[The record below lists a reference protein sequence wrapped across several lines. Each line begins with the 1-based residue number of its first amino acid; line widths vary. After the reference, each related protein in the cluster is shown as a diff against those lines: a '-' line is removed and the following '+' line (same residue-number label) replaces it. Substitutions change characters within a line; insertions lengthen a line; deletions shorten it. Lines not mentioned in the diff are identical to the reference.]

1 MAIDLTSALDEET
14 KKARAFAPV
23 PIEKQFGPSVPTLGQ
38 GLSGM
43 TRAISGVGITAPP
56 PASGISL
63 DNSVDMK
70 GGNDIMARENKA
82 RGEMIALSMP
92 QIGGPA
98 PGILGDGGIAA
109 DNAEKTARW
118 RQDDLIS
125 LASRGNQGAI
135 AAALGANA
143 RSNDVAGTNAAQLQA
158 AELQNQAARYGHDVN
173 AQRFAEA
180 NKVQMRGQDM
190 TAAEAA
196 ARTGVDRE
204 RLGILRDAETRAG
217 ERTGLES
224 TKIRGEIDDQK
235 MVRDAR
241 AGLTAAL
248 ASGDPKKIEAA
259 KANAVA
265 AGIKF
270 DAPQKVGVEFK
281 PDNIGLGGGTL
292 IQEMPDGSAVV
303 HRIGQNNQTSPPAR
317 FAAPGQVPAEKPVPA
332 GHTVVGTSG
341 GKRVLQD
348 ANGNRF
354 IESE

>member
-14 KKARAFAPV
+14 KKARAFAPD
-23 PIEKQFGPSVPTLGQ
+23 PIEQQFGPTVPTLGQ

-43 TRAISGVGITAPP
+43 TKAISGVGITAPP

-70 GGNDIMARENKA
+70 GVNDIMARENKA

-92 QIGGPA
+92 QVGGTA

-143 RSNDVAGTNAAQLQA
+143 RSNDVAGTNAAQLQS
-158 AELQNQAARYGHDVN
+158 AELQNQTARYGQDVN
-173 AQRFAEA
+173 AQRAAEA
-180 NKVQMRGQDM
+180 NRVQMRGQDM

-196 ARTGVDRE
+196 ARTGIDRD
-204 RLGILRDAETRAG
+204 RLGLLRDAETRAG

-241 AGLTAAL
+241 SGLTAAI

-259 KANAVA
+259 KASAVA

-270 DAPQKVGVEFK
+270 DKPNNEFTSVTDSMGMNVTRTNKDTGAIDIIDPKTGAVRSIPAPGAK
-281 PDNIGLGGGTL
+281 PAT
-292 IQEMPDGSAVV
+292 
-303 HRIGQNNQTSPPAR
+303 PPFEL
-317 FAAPGQVPAEKPVPA
+317 FAAQAQAKNPGVRLTPEQLQKAYKEQF
-332 GHTVVGTSG
+332 G
-341 GKRVLQD
+341 G
-348 ANGNRF
+348 
-354 IESE
+354 

>member
-56 PASGISL
+56 PASGIST
-63 DNSVDMK
+63 DNIVNMK
-70 GGNDIMARENKA
+70 AGNDAMAGANKA
-82 RGEMIALSMP
+82 RGEMIELSMP
-92 QIGGPA
+92 QVGGTA

-118 RQDDLIS
+118 RQDDLIR
-125 LASRGNQGAI
+125 LASRGNQAAI

-143 RSNDVAGTNAAQLQA
+143 RSNDVAGTNVAQLQA
-158 AELQNQAARYGHDVN
+158 AELQNQTARYGHDIN
-173 AQRFAEA
+173 AQRAAE
-180 NKVQMRGQDM
+180 NNRVQMRGQDI
-190 TAAEAA
+190 TSADAA
-196 ARTGVDRE
+196 ARIGVDRD

-217 ERTGLES
+217 EKTGLES
-224 TKIRGEIDDQK
+224 TKIRGEIGDQQ

-241 AGLTAAL
+241 SGLTAAI

-270 DAPQKVGVEFK
+270 DKPNNEF
-281 PDNIGLGGGTL
+281 T
-292 IQEMPDGSAVV
+292 AVTDSMGMNV
-303 HRIGQNNQTSPPAR
+303 TRTNKDTGAIDIINPKTGEVRSIS
-317 FAAPGQVPAEKPVPA
+317 APGQAAAQAPASAIDFLKKNPDQSAAFKAKYGYLPE
-332 GHTVVGTSG
+332 G
-341 GKRVLQD
+341 
-348 ANGNRF
+348 F
-354 IESE
+354 

>member
-70 GGNDIMARENKA
+70 GTNDIMARENKA

-92 QIGGPA
+92 QVGGPA

-125 LASRGNQGAI
+125 LANRGNQGAI

-158 AELQNQAARYGHDVN
+158 AELQNQTARYGHEVN
-173 AQRFAEA
+173 AQRAAE
-180 NKVQMRGQDM
+180 NNRIQMRGQDM

-217 ERTGLES
+217 ERTGLER
-224 TKIRGEIDDQK
+224 TKIRGEIEDQK
-235 MVRDAR
+235 IVRDAR
-241 AGLTAAL
+241 AGLTAAII
-248 ASGDPKKIEAA
+248 SGDPKAIDAA
-259 KANAVA
+259 KAKAVA

-270 DAPQKVGVEFK
+270 DKPNNEFTSVTDSMGMNVTRTNK
-281 PDNIGLGGGTL
+281 DTGQVDIINTKTGEVRNI
-292 IQEMPDGSAVV
+292 
-303 HRIGQNNQTSPPAR
+303 
-317 FAAPGQVPAEKPVPA
+317 AAPGQPAAAKPVPQ

>member
-14 KKARAFAPV
+14 KKARAFAPA
-23 PIEKQFGPSVPTLGQ
+23 PIEKQFGPTVPTLGQ

-70 GGNDIMARENKA
+70 GANDIMARENKA
-82 RGEMIALSMP
+82 RGEMVALSMP
-92 QIGGPA
+92 QVGGPA

-118 RQDDLIS
+118 RQDDLMGK
-125 LASRGNQGAI
+125 LGRGRGSDAAI

-180 NKVQMRGQDM
+180 NQVQMRGQDM

-196 ARTGVDRE
+196 ARTGIDRD

-224 TKIRGEIDDQK
+224 TKIRGEIGDQQ

-241 AGLTAAL
+241 SGLTAAI

-270 DAPQKVGVEFK
+270 DKPNNEF
-281 PDNIGLGGGTL
+281 T
-292 IQEMPDGSAVV
+292 AVTDSMGMNV
-303 HRIGQNNQTSPPAR
+303 TRTNKDTGAVDIINPKTGEVRSI
-317 FAAPGQVPAEKPVPA
+317 AAPGARPAAPTYDAFAAQVQAKNPGAKLTPEQIQQAYKA
-332 GHTVVGTSG
+332 QFG
-341 GKRVLQD
+341 G
-348 ANGNRF
+348 
-354 IESE
+354 